1 MRKLG
6 AALAAGAILSV
17 SLAVTIGSASVAQES
32 ENQDCVIDYYVMAM
46 EHPLFGIGNVLGAQ
60 IAADQVGCELRVVD
74 AQWDVNTQIAQ
85 IEAGIAQQPDAMLIN
100 AVAAQEPVPAMEAV
114 RDAGIPIVAIDTRPV
129 GFDPETYVAMDMF
142 PGGFLIGQQAAKDMS
157 CAGNYAIIWAV
168 GNEQGAERVRGLKAG
183 MENECSKR
191 GLPNNMVSVSEQSG
205 AGLPL
210 REKAREVTNTLLSQ
224 YPEGELD
231 MIFGQTDEWGI
242 GAYLA
247 TQAAGR
253 DEVRVYTMDDN
264 PSVRQMIA
272 EGNNLY
278 ATTHHRALEVGA
290 AAVQAAVELING
302 NEVPEEIL
310 FSWQLVTQD
319 NIDLDQGWDPEN
331 PNAPSYSAH
340 FFPQE
345 LVIPLEG
352 NPYNTPEKAADPL
365 GTLDG
370 EE

>member
-1 MRKLG
+1 MRKFGAMLG
-6 AALAAGAILSV
+6 TGAILS
-17 SLAVTIGSASVAQES
+17 LTLTVTGAAATVAQ
-32 ENQDCVIDYYVMAM
+32 DDDTCVIDYYVMAM

-74 AQWDVNTQIAQ
+74 AQWDVNAQ
-85 IEAGIAQQPDAMLIN
+85 ISQVEAGIAQQPDAMLIN
-100 AVAAQEPVPAMEAV
+100 AVAAKEVVPAMEAV
-114 RDAGIPIVAIDTRPV
+114 REAGIPIVAIDTRPV
-129 GFDPETYVAMDMF
+129 GFDPDTYVAMDMF
-142 PGGFLIGQQAAKDMS
+142 PGGFMIGQRAAADMN
-157 CAGNYAIIWAV
+157 CEGNYAIIWAV

-183 MENECSKR
+183 IDNECSKR
-191 GLPNNMVSVSEQSG
+191 GLENNMVSVSEQSG

-210 REKAREVTNTLLSQ
+210 REKAREVTNALLSQ

-231 MIFGQTDEWGI
+231 MIFGQTDEWGV

-264 PSVRQMIA
+264 PSVREIIA
-272 EGNNLY
+272 QGNNLY
-278 ATTHHRALEVGA
+278 ATTHHQALEVGA
-290 AAVQAAVELING
+290 AAVQAATELMQG

-310 FSWQLVTQD
+310 FSFQLVTQD
-319 NIDLDQGWDPEN
+319 NVEYDRGWDPEQG
-331 PNAPSYSAH
+331 NAPSYSNL

-345 LVIPLEG
+345 LVIPLAS

-365 GTLDG
+365 GALTG